1 MDNITLSKD
10 KARLF
15 DFLESYF
22 ERFPNKAIFGY
33 KENTEWKTLAAK
45 DVYETTLRLAN
56 GILNLNL
63 QKTDNGAE
71 GFPKISIIS
80 ANKPEWCIADWAIQQ
95 AGAVSVP
102 LYPTLSEI
110 EMAYI
115 LNEAEV
121 QAIFV
126 GDKKL
131 LERVLKV
138 QPQVPSLKH
147 IFALG
152 QIEGAV
158 SYMDLVKPL
167 TDAETQN
174 LAQIKSKIKAED
186 LFTIIYTSGTT
197 GNPKGVM
204 LSHKN
209 IAANVLN
216 CMDCFHFCSVDGKAL
231 SFLPLNHIFER
242 MVMNIYIKKGIS
254 IYFAQGMETIGD
266 NLREIKPDLFT
277 TVPRLLEK
285 VYERIVDKGT
295 SLTGFKRKIFDWSL
309 ALSAEYKKE
318 GNGLWYNIQRAIANK
333 LVYSKWREAI
343 GGNVKAII
351 TGSAACQVRLLKVF
365 AAAEI
370 IIMEGYGLTETS
382 PVVTV
387 NRHEAPGRCFGTVG
401 MPMPDQEVR
410 IAEDGEIICKGDHVM
425 LGYYKRPDLTNEV
438 IKNGWFHTG
447 DIGVWHETKYLKITD
462 RKKELFKLSA
472 GKYIAPQVLENRLKE
487 SAIIE
492 QIMVVGNN
500 QKFVGALIVPNMQAV
515 KDALLKAG
523 NTLTSK
529 AEILADASVQKMFR
543 QELNTYNKFFSEW
556 EHVKRFQLVP
566 DEWTIDGGEMTPTL
580 KLKRKVIYEKY
591 ASLIDKIF
599 VS

>member
-1 MDNITLSKD
+1 MDNIILSKD
-10 KARLF
+10 NARLF
-15 DFLESYF
+15 DFLDLYVQQY
-22 ERFPNKAIFGY
+22 PNKIMFGY
-33 KENTEWKTLAAK
+33 KDGSEWKTLTATQVA
-45 DVYETTLRLAN
+45 DTTLQLAN
-56 GILNLNL
+56 GIVALNLY
-63 QKTDNGAE
+63 KTDDTAE
-71 GFPKISIIS
+71 GLPKVSIIS

-115 LNEAEV
+115 LNEAQV

-131 LERVLKV
+131 MERVLKV
-138 QPQVPSLKH
+138 QAQVPTLKH
-147 IFALG
+147 VFALG
-152 QIEGAV
+152 NIDGAT
-158 SYMDLVKPL
+158 SYTSLLKPL
-167 TDAETQN
+167 SEEDA
-174 LAQIKSKIKAED
+174 ARIKQIKSEVKPED

-209 IAANVLN
+209 IASNVLV
-216 CMDCFHFCSVDGKAL
+216 CMPCFHFCEVSGKAL

-242 MVMNIYIKKGIS
+242 MVMHIYVKKCIS

-266 NLREIKPDLFT
+266 NLREVKPDLFT

-309 ALSAEYKKE
+309 ALSEKYNKE
-318 GNGLWYNIQRAIANK
+318 GNSTWYNVQHAIANK
-333 LVYSKWREAI
+333 LVYGKWREAI

-365 AAAEI
+365 GAANLT
-370 IIMEGYGLTETS
+370 IMEGFGLTETS

-387 NRHEAPGRCFGTVG
+387 NRHESSGRSFGTVG
-401 MPMPDQEVR
+401 MPMENQEVKL
-410 IAEDGEIICKGDHVM
+410 AEDGEILCKGDHIM
-425 LGYYKRPDLTNEV
+425 LGYYKRPDLTAEV
-438 IKNGWFHTG
+438 LKDGWFHTG
-447 DIGVWHETKYLKITD
+447 DIGVWQDEKFLKITD

-472 GKYIAPQVLENRLKE
+472 GKYIAPQVLENKLKE
-487 SAIIE
+487 SALIE
-492 QIMVVGNN
+492 QIMVVGSN
-500 QKFVGALIVPNMQAV
+500 QKFVGALIVPNV
-515 KDALLKAG
+515 LGIKDALAKQGIIIANKQELLG
-523 NTLTSK
+523 S
-529 AEILADASVQKMFR
+529 ADVQKLVR
-543 QELNTYNKFFSEW
+543 QELNTYNKNFSEW

-591 ASLIDKIF
+591 ASLVDKIF
-599 VS
+599 VN